1 MTDENALF
9 NPFHL
14 PTEMEL
20 LEMVRQHWQKYRPRA
35 FAQLQQMGYLEESI
49 QTAVHLT
56 LDALSQL
63 ISYHQMDPREAWET
77 VREEW
82 ALLPAEEPPEEGS
95 TVEEPLEE
103 LD

>member
-1 MTDENALF
+1 MTDENVLLK
-9 NPFHL
+9 PFYL
-14 PTEMEL
+14 PSEMEL
-20 LEMVRQHWQKYRPRA
+20 LEMVRQHWQKYRPQA
-35 FAQLQQMGYLEESI
+35 FARLQQMGYLEESI
-49 QTAVHLT
+49 QTAVRLT

-82 ALLPAEEPPEEGS
+82 ALLPAEELAEERLMG
-95 TVEEPLEE
+95 EEALAE